1 MMKKILLAGLAI
13 LLIIEEWLWDAL
25 NALSH
30 LLIKW
35 TRLEPF
41 ECWLSQRTPKQALVA
56 FSIPLMI
63 VMPLNIIAISLLARG
78 MILQGLMMEVFVKLL
93 ATLLVARVFALTKP
107 QLLSFS
113 FFRSIYLTITQWLK
127 WAHDKVV
134 DAPIYIWIKAF
145 KVKIKA
151 RAKAWLY

>member
-1 MMKKILLAGLAI
+1 MKKILLSGLAI

-41 ECWLSQRTPKQALVA
+41 EYWLSQRTPNQALVA

-63 VMPLNIIAISLLARG
+63 VMPLNIVAISLLARG
-78 MILQGLMMEVFVKLL
+78 FILQGLMMEVFVKLL

-113 FFRSIYLTITQWLK
+113 FLRGIYLTITQWLK

>member
-1 MMKKILLAGLAI
+1 MMKKILLSGLAI

-41 ECWLSQRTPKQALVA
+41 EYWLSQRTPNQALVA

-63 VMPLNIIAISLLARG
+63 VMPLNIVAISLLARG
-78 MILQGLMMEVFVKLL
+78 FILQGLMMEVFVKLL

-113 FFRSIYLTITQWLK
+113 FLRGIYLTITQWLK